1 MPSLTVRWC
10 CVHSQ
15 LYGALTSSYLFS
27 AMFSAGQF
35 SALTW
40 YLCGA
45 APGGRTQQMM
55 IAMITTVVKGMM
67 YPCTKLFK

>member
-1 MPSLTVRWC
+1 
-10 CVHSQ
+10 
-15 LYGALTSSYLFS
+15 
-27 AMFSAGQF
+27 MFSAGQF